1 MNCDTWRDP
10 NDVDVMHASTYAV
23 DEKRFTVFLR
33 LHTSTFDHAA
43 TVALL
48 KELMWLVAGRGGGD
62 DRGEAKDDDK
72 VNLIVGSTIL
82 GLLLLGSIHWLLKL
96 FWGCEPSNLLSP
108 SVCFL
113 NNWIIVCYEH
123 GWRLAEFISI

>member
-1 MNCDTWRDP
+1 MNRDTWRDP

-62 DRGEAKDDDK
+62 DRGETKGDDK
-72 VNLIVGSTIL
+72 MNLVVGSTIL
-82 GLLLLGSIHWLLKL
+82 GFFYTVFKMYGL
-96 FWGCEPSNLLSP
+96 FL
-108 SVCFL
+108 
-113 NNWIIVCYEH
+113 I
-123 GWRLAEFISI
+123 

>member
-33 LHTSTFDHAA
+33 LHTSTFDHAV

-62 DRGEAKDDDK
+62 DRGEAKGDD
-72 VNLIVGSTIL
+72 
-82 GLLLLGSIHWLLKL
+82 KL